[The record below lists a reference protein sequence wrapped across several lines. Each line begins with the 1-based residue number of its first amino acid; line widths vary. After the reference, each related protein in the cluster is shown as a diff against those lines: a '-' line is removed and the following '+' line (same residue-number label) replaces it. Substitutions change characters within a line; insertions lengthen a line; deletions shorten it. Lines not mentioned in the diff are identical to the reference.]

1 MRTNLAIMVRP
12 VTGSAPLW
20 FYVPGQTILQETSD
34 AVTRFEASAIKIPP
48 KFGTLTDPAAVG
60 SPKFWMS
67 SFVAVRSIR
76 SSAFYFKVANRVIK
90 KWPDKSVTGGHADGM
105 YMSDVVLSGTDPVP
119 KGESNRIWTRADG
132 ASYREFAKFMA
143 ECMPD
148 GKEVSWSENM
158 ALKMRDILG
167 NKISSS
173 GLASTHIGAAL
184 PLLCSVMFISE
195 PARNKRAWPVG
206 LMMLDSIGQ
215 QYSVVT
221 ATNPAKY
228 YTWDRVLAHPERI
241 DPGYKGSDPISKPQK
256 GPTGKSMGTYGAPTG
271 LGPLTVKKDLVKVE
285 GKLPASPSGSASSGS
300 VVDVTND
307 YIQMKETSLVIRWLR
322 RLLGAAHMDESS
334 VEFVTWRD
342 KDSLDG
348 LTNLMNDVE
357 IAQMVAK
364 PPASE
369 LGVTLTIV
377 KEMRASLLTEIRG
390 LLDKRCTTF
399 DAM

>member
-34 AVTRFEASAIKIPP
+34 AVTRFEASAVKIPP
-48 KFGTLTDPAAVG
+48 RFGMQANPVPVIE
-60 SPKFWMS
+60 PKFWMS
-67 SFVAVRSIR
+67 SFVALRSIKP
-76 SSAFYFKVANRVIK
+76 SAYYFKVAGRVIK
-90 KWPDKSVTGGHADGM
+90 KWPDKSVSGGHADGM

-119 KGESNRIWTRADG
+119 EGESNRIWTREDG

-143 ECMPD
+143 SCMPD
-148 GKEVSWSENM
+148 GKELSWSENISQ
-158 ALKMRDILG
+158 KMRQILS
-167 NKISSS
+167 NKINAAVF
-173 GLASTHIGAAL
+173 GSTHIGAAL

-195 PARNKRAWPVG
+195 PARNKRAWPLG
-206 LMMLDSIGQ
+206 LIMLDSIGQ

-221 ATNPAKY
+221 ASNPAKY

-256 GPTGKSMGTYGAPTG
+256 GPTGKSMGKYGAPTG
-271 LGPLTVKKDLVKVE
+271 FGPLALKKDLVKVE

-300 VVDVTND
+300 IVDVAND

-322 RLLGAAHMDESS
+322 RLLTQAHIDESS

-357 IAQMVAK
+357 ITQMVAK

-369 LGVTLTIV
+369 LGVTLVMI

-390 LLDKRCTTF
+390 LLDKRCATF